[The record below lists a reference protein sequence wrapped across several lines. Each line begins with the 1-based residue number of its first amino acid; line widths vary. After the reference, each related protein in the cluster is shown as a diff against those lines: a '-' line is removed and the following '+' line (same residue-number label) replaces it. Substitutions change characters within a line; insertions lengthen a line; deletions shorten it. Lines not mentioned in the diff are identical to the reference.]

1 MYGKYKKVRMLAIKG
16 IKKGLDLNE
25 LDSRSK
31 LKLSISKTE
40 TIEIS
45 RGSLYEWGIPAMN
58 YGRIVIVRMLASLC
72 TDEWILWCH
81 GNSQTRVN
89 HESFLAHGICPDKF
103 RIAYTDRPMNDLRA
117 AILSPKFKFI
127 VIDEAQDLND
137 LSLAFLHHKAKELK
151 KIVFI
156 IRPYYLSSK
165 KGCIW
170 SKLRFNI
177 DHKSMRGKIRVRAIK
192 GHQDYSVE
200 Y

>member
-1 MYGKYKKVRMLAIKG
+1 
-16 IKKGLDLNE
+16 
-25 LDSRSK
+25 
-31 LKLSISKTE
+31 
-40 TIEIS
+40 
-45 RGSLYEWGIPAMN
+45 MN

-81 GNSQTRVN
+81 GNSQTKVN

-151 KIVFI
+151 KIVF
-156 IRPYYLSSK
+156 YHKTLLSELEKGLYMEQITLQYRSK
-165 KGCIW
+165 
-170 SKLRFNI
+170 SNARRN
-177 DHKSMRGKIRVRAIK
+177 KS
-192 GHQDYSVE
+192 
-200 Y
+200 